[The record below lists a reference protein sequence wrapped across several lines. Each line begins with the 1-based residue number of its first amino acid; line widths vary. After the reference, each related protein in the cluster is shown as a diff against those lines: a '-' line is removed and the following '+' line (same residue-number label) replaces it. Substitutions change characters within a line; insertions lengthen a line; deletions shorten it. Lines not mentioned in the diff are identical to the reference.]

1 MSDIVTED
9 ISVIEIT
16 SWLNNFLQTLNE
28 TFGERVYFVGL
39 QGSYA
44 RGEATQTSDIDVVVI
59 LDKLS
64 VSDIH
69 TYNSMLITLPHKELI
84 CGFLSGKTELLNWE
98 PSDLFQ
104 FYYDTK
110 PIKGNLDELLTLIK
124 DADIERA
131 IKIGACNIYHAC
143 VHNMLYE
150 KNNEILKGLYK
161 SASFVIQAICF
172 TQTGKYIRHQKE
184 LREFVSQQ
192 EQDIIDT
199 FLDLKTGAT
208 IDFDEMSERLFNW
221 VKNQIS

>member
-1 MSDIVTED
+1 
-9 ISVIEIT
+9 
-16 SWLNNFLQTLNE
+16 
-28 TFGERVYFVGL
+28 
-39 QGSYA
+39 
-44 RGEATQTSDIDVVVI
+44 
-59 LDKLS
+59 
-64 VSDIH
+64 
-69 TYNSMLITLPHKELI
+69 MLITLPHKELI

-131 IKIGACNIYHAC
+131 VKIGACNIYHAC

-150 KNNEILKGLYK
+150 KSDEILKSLYK

-172 TQTGKYIRHQKE
+172 KQSGKYIRHQKE

-199 FLDLKTGAT
+199 FLALKSGA
-208 IDFDEMSERLFNW
+208 IIKFDEMSESLFNW